1 MTRTLVFGVGALAL
15 AGVALYSLSSP
26 DAEEST
32 PPEGAEAAVA
42 PSTPTAQAEEAQPPA
57 DRRARPRPRQG
68 SLETP
73 PVRLAPKGETKDLE
87 GVVIVAM
94 EDFEDALTDLQQL
107 DPNKDPAG
115 VARAVRE
122 VELAFQRLEN
132 ETDPENPAHR
142 RLHNRATQ
150 ELKEKLSVIAGPRGP
165 KPGIVEPEPAPAG
178 G

>member
-26 DAEEST
+26 EPEQST
-32 PPEGAEAAVA
+32 PPEVAAASVA
-42 PSTPTAQAEEAQPPA
+42 PSTPTADAEAPSPA
-57 DRRARPRPRQG
+57 DPRVPPRSRRADG
-68 SLETP
+68 ETNP
-73 PVRLAPKGETKDLE
+73 IRLAPEGETKDLE

-142 RLHNRATQ
+142 RLHNRATR

-165 KPGIVEPEPAPAG
+165 KAGIVEPEPAPAG

>member
-15 AGVALYSLSSP
+15 AGAALYSLSSR
-26 DAEEST
+26 T
-32 PPEGAEAAVA
+32 G
-42 PSTPTAQAEEAQPPA
+42 EEAPPA
-57 DRRARPRPRQG
+57 DIADAGVASKNVDVDEAPQSPDPRTRTRLQRDAAKAPA
-68 SLETP
+68 
-73 PVRLAPKGETKDLE
+73 VRLAPEGDTKDLE

-94 EDFEDALTDLQQL
+94 EDFEDALTELQQL

-142 RLHNRATQ
+142 RLHSRATR
-150 ELKEKLSVIAGPRGP
+150 ELQEKLSVIAGPRGP
-165 KPGIVEPEPAPAG
+165 KAGIVEPAPAG